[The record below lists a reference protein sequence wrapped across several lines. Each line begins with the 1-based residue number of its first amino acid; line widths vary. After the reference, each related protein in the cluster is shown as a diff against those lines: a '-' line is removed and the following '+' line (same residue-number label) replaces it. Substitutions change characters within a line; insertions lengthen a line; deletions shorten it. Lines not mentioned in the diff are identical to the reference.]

1 MLLELTALI
10 AGINTAAA
18 TIKKCAEA
26 GQDISSIAGMIQKL
40 GSSEVQITKL
50 QNSGALSPEEALK
63 ATLAKKEL
71 QDHMQQ
77 IKDLFVLSGNG
88 HLYSEMIENM
98 VAARKAEQALEP
110 VSLNPSGRPMATGD
124 FDTREALVENVL
136 KDFNSKY
143 KTGQWTRQNIADRN
157 GISYSALTLL
167 LRDAKAI

>member
-10 AGINTAAA
+10 AGINTATA

-88 HLYSEMIENM
+88 HLYTEMIENM
-98 VAARKAEQALEP
+98 VAARKAEQARLEAEMK
-110 VSLNPSGRPMATGD
+110 R
-124 FDTREALVENVL
+124 RKKL
-136 KDFNSKY
+136 KKELIEMFVVF
-143 KTGQWTRQNIADRN
+143 
-157 GISYSALTLL
+157 GISLVTVPLMIFL
-167 LRDAKAI
+167 ILFILG